1 MTDNNKYVT
10 INLSPE
16 MFAVLTGLTGLAVAV
31 MQNDQEVAQGFATML
46 SDPDMEPLAKDIV
59 DLLQSISRDMIDG
72 QSGPVTPKIQIVS

>member
-1 MTDNNKYVT
+1 MT

>member
-1 MTDNNKYVT
+1 MTDHKYVT

-16 MFAVLTGLTGLAVAV
+16 MFSVLTGLTGLAIAV

-46 SDPDMEPLAKDIV
+46 SDPEMEPVAKDII
-59 DLLQSISRDMIDG
+59 DLLQSITRDVMDG

>member
-1 MTDNNKYVT
+1 MTDQKYVT

-16 MFAVLTGLTGLAVAV
+16 MFAVLTGLTGLAIAV

-46 SDPDMEPLAKDIV
+46 SDPEMEPVAKEIV
-59 DLLQSISRDMIDG
+59 DLLQSITRDVIDG

>member
-31 MQNDQEVAQGFATML
+31 MQNDSEVAQGFATML
-46 SDPDMEPLAKDIV
+46 SDPEMEPVAKDII
-59 DLLQSISRDMIDG
+59 DLLQSITRDVMDG

>member
-1 MTDNNKYVT
+1 MDNKYVT

>member
-1 MTDNNKYVT
+1 MDNKYVT

-16 MFAVLTGLTGLAVAV
+16 MFAVLTGLTGLAIAV
-31 MQNDQEVAQGFATML
+31 MQNDPEVAQGFAAML

-72 QSGPVTPKIQIVS
+72 QSGPVAPKIQIIS

>member
-16 MFAVLTGLTGLAVAV
+16 MFAVLTGLTGLAIAV
-31 MQNDQEVAQGFATML
+31 MQNDPEVAQGFATML
-46 SDPDMEPLAKDIV
+46 SDPEMEPVAKEIV
-59 DLLQSISRDMIDG
+59 DLLQSITRDVIDG

>member
-16 MFAVLTGLTGLAVAV
+16 MFAVLTGLTGLAIAV

-46 SDPDMEPLAKDIV
+46 SDPEMEPVAKEIV
-59 DLLQSISRDMIDG
+59 DLLQSITRDVIDG

>member
-1 MTDNNKYVT
+1 MTENKYVT

-16 MFAVLTGLTGLAVAV
+16 MFAVLTALTGLAVGV

-46 SDPDMEPLAKDIV
+46 SDPEMEPVAKEIV
-59 DLLQSISRDMIDG
+59 DLLQSITRDVIDG

>member
-1 MTDNNKYVT
+1 MDNKYVT

-31 MQNDQEVAQGFATML
+31 MQNDSEVAQGFATML
-46 SDPDMEPLAKDIV
+46 SDPEMEPVSKEIV
-59 DLLQSISRDMIDG
+59 DLLQSITRDVIDG

>member
-31 MQNDQEVAQGFATML
+31 MQNDSEVAQGFATML
-46 SDPDMEPLAKDIV
+46 SDPEMEPVAKEIIS
-59 DLLQSISRDMIDG
+59 LLQSITNDIVN
-72 QSGPVTPKIQIVS
+72 GPAETITPKIQIVS

>member
-16 MFAVLTGLTGLAVAV
+16 MFAVLSGLTGLAIAV
-31 MQNDQEVAQGFATML
+31 MQNDSEVAQGFATML
-46 SDPDMEPLAKDIV
+46 SDPEMEPVAKDII
-59 DLLQSISRDMIDG
+59 DLLQSITRDVMDG